1 MLVHTIRS
9 EIASCSEKAYPS
21 LPIASAKNLL
31 FLDSEGSV
39 VDFARSR
46 NWLVRDGRIYFPA
59 AQGAEGQE
67 REKEMMM
74 VASGKVIEN
83 TIGYAR
89 ELETIV

>member
-1 MLVHTIRS
+1 MQVLIGTIRS

-21 LPIASAKNLL
+21 LPITDAKSLL

-46 NWLVRDGRIYFPA
+46 GWAIQDGRIYFPA
-59 AQGAEGQE
+59 NQEQGLGTE
-67 REKEMMM
+67 REILL
-74 VASGKVIEN
+74 ASGQVIEN